1 MKAPHIVNWLT
12 LVLVA
17 LLAVFSTLFVTND
30 ADKEKLDRIS
40 SRLEKLI
47 ETEERVD
54 NEQEIE
60 QAE

>member
-30 ADKEKLDRIS
+30 ADKEKLERIS

-47 ETEERVD
+47 ETEEHVA
-54 NEQEIE
+54 NEQ
-60 QAE
+60 